1 MDTGMERALKD
12 GVQRLQQNLWPINR
26 VVSQTTTRTE
36 SSSVFTVNPLLGEYL
51 KPIAVPCKKHR
62 VEALHTFE
70 SVNTD
75 RFTEGSDIDFLVSF
89 EPMDAEE
96 YAEHYFQL
104 VEGLEAIFQRPV
116 DLLTVNSLK
125 NPYFIE
131 AINRTKQHVYGRRD
145 LEVSF

>member
-51 KPIAVPCKKHR
+51 KPIAVLCKKHH
-62 VEALHTFE
+62 VEALHTF
-70 SVNTD
+70 
-75 RFTEGSDIDFLVSF
+75 
-89 EPMDAEE
+89 
-96 YAEHYFQL
+96 
-104 VEGLEAIFQRPV
+104 
-116 DLLTVNSLK
+116 
-125 NPYFIE
+125 
-131 AINRTKQHVYGRRD
+131 NRTKQHVYGSRD